1 MTLGTL
7 VPAVITVQ
15 CPSRC
20 HVTGA
25 EAESQLIR
33 HRLAVRHGTGETL
46 RCTVNST
53 AVQSWPLVMYTVH
66 SHPLRRLTWSLS
78 RGREK
83 HVYFIFGHLFNWVIK
98 GIYWTFLQT
107 NLVVEL
113 QRFPEPVLLSTEH
126 RRAPSL
132 ILMTLLPSSRPRPR
146 GLARHT
152 SVHSAQVE
160 LNNYAPVPVWGSHT
174 AYLGHSPETDGGGPG
189 VPPHP
194 AADQGNTGN
203 RTWTGAGTGKL
214 VRRKKRAITA
224 KVLAVACYIEWWAA
238 L

>member
-1 MTLGTL
+1 
-7 VPAVITVQ
+7 
-15 CPSRC
+15 
-20 HVTGA
+20 
-25 EAESQLIR
+25 
-33 HRLAVRHGTGETL
+33 
-46 RCTVNST
+46 
-53 AVQSWPLVMYTVH
+53 MYTVH

-98 GIYWTFLQT
+98 RIYWTFLQT

-113 QRFPEPVLLSTEH
+113 QRFSEPVLLSTRH
-126 RRAPSL
+126 RGAPSL

-152 SVHSAQVE
+152 SLHSAQVE
-160 LNNYAPVPVWGSHT
+160 LNNYAPVPVWSSHT
-174 AYLGHSPETDGGGPG
+174 AHIPRPLAGNRRRRPG
-189 VPPHP
+189 RPP